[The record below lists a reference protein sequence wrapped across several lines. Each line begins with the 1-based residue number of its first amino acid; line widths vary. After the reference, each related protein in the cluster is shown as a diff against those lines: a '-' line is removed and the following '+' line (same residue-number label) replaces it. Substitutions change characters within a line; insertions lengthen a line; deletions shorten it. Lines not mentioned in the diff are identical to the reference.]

1 MNYIG
6 IDLGTT
12 GCKSI
17 LFGENGGTLAEFYQ
31 EYALIANGESVEQDA
46 NLWWNLICEAV
57 KTVARAANGDVA
69 ALSISS
75 QGISFVPVNE
85 KGEPL
90 YNAISWLDTRAHTEL
105 SEIGDRFGEEAVY
118 ARTGKRLN
126 GAYTYSKLMWMI
138 RNLPEV
144 YKEAYK
150 ILLPLDY
157 LNFRL
162 TGNPVTDHS
171 MASGTM
177 FYNINARD
185 WDDELLAFGQID
197 RDKLPAIGTAGDFV
211 GKLLPEVAD
220 ALGLSRDV
228 EVYLGAQ
235 DQKCAAIGAG
245 IDEDSCTVSLGTST
259 AITKFQTKPMVDPA
273 VKVPCFVLD
282 ETHWVSEFA
291 LSTTGAALRWLS
303 QKLFDGKSYQE
314 LDLLAEQAP
323 VGCNGVRFDCD
334 LTADGAI
341 TGLRLSTTQ
350 GDIVRA
356 LYEGIGRSILD
367 AVNKMGGAKRLLI
380 FGGGSKSDIWCRVIA
395 EVTGMSVCV
404 LSTPETA
411 NLGAAI
417 LASKRKMPSAEI
429 IKTY

>member
-1 MNYIG
+1 MTYIG

-17 LFGENGGTLAEFYQ
+17 LFDAAGATLAEFYQ
-31 EYALIANGESVEQDA
+31 EYALIADGDIVEQDA
-46 NLWWNLICEAV
+46 NLWWELVQKAV
-57 KTVARAANGDVA
+57 STVAKAAEGSVK

-90 YNAISWLDTRAHTEL
+90 SNAVSWLDTRARKEL
-105 SEIGDRFGEEAVY
+105 AEIGERFGEEDIY
-118 ARTGKRLN
+118 ARTGKRLSP
-126 GAYTYSKLMWMI
+126 AYTLSKLMRCI
-138 RNLPEV
+138 RKAPEL
-144 YKEAYK
+144 YQKAYK

-157 LNFRL
+157 LNFRF

-177 FYNINARD
+177 FYNINTRD
-185 WDDELLAFGQID
+185 WDDELLAFGGID
-197 RDKLPAIGTAGDFV
+197 RDKLPEIGVAGDFV

-220 ALGLSRDV
+220 ALGLSPDV

-259 AITKFQTKPMVDPA
+259 AITKFQTQPMVDPA

-303 QKLFDGKSYQE
+303 QKLFDGKNYQE
-314 LDLLAEQAP
+314 LDRLAEEAP
-323 VGCNGVRFDCD
+323 SGCNGVRFDCD

-341 TGLRLSTTQ
+341 SGLSLSTTQ
-350 GDIVRA
+350 GDVVRA

-367 AVNKMGGAKRLLI
+367 AVEKMGGAKRLLL

-395 EVTGMSVCV
+395 EVTGMPVCV

-417 LASKRKMPSAEI
+417 LASKRTMPSAKI
-429 IKTY
+429 VKTY